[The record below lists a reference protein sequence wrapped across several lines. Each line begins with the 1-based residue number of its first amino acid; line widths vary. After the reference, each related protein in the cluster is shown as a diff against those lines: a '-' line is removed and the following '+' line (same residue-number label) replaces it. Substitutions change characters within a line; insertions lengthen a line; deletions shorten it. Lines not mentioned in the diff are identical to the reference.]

1 MIERSFI
8 FFILLTL
15 LPDVYIDYRY
25 FRQRLSV
32 WQRLLWLVPSALIL
46 VLLCHMAGQ
55 PDFIPRNYTVM
66 EVFMLVLGLIIV
78 PKTVF
83 CICSALGWGH
93 NAYHH
98 TTQRWGERIGLAAA
112 AAVMVLFLYGFTL
125 GTQQVRVRHITVSSH
140 DLPASMDGY
149 RIAHI
154 SDLHV
159 GTYQGWRRATLKTI
173 VDSVNGQHPDLICFT
188 GDLQNTRPDEIANV
202 KELISSRAFA
212 APVVSILGNHDY
224 GQYAGGR
231 YKEKSEVA
239 RRVVSTE
246 KDTLG
251 WRLLLNE
258 NFRPCASRSPLFY
271 IAGTENDGKKPAD
284 RDSHSP
290 RKANYRKTVSGIPRG
305 AYVLMLQ
312 HDPSAWQRSI
322 IDSTT
327 AQLTLSGHTHGGQM
341 SIFGLRPT
349 MLGNSEDYGLYE
361 RDGRLLYVSCGAGGV
376 VPFRLAMPSEITIIT
391 LKHQ

>member
-125 GTQQVRVRHITVSSH
+125 GTQQVRLRWTATA
-140 DLPASMDGY
+140 LP
-149 RIAHI
+149 
-154 SDLHV
+154 
-159 GTYQGWRRATLKTI
+159 T
-173 VDSVNGQHPDLICFT
+173 
-188 GDLQNTRPDEIANV
+188 
-202 KELISSRAFA
+202 
-212 APVVSILGNHDY
+212 
-224 GQYAGGR
+224 
-231 YKEKSEVA
+231 
-239 RRVVSTE
+239 
-246 KDTLG
+246 
-251 WRLLLNE
+251 
-258 NFRPCASRSPLFY
+258 SP
-271 IAGTENDGKKPAD
+271 TC
-284 RDSHSP
+284 
-290 RKANYRKTVSGIPRG
+290 T
-305 AYVLMLQ
+305 
-312 HDPSAWQRSI
+312 
-322 IDSTT
+322 
-327 AQLTLSGHTHGGQM
+327 
-341 SIFGLRPT
+341 
-349 MLGNSEDYGLYE
+349 
-361 RDGRLLYVSCGAGGV
+361 
-376 VPFRLAMPSEITIIT
+376 
-391 LKHQ
+391 

>member
-140 DLPASMDGY
+140 ELPPSMDGY
-149 RIAHI
+149 RIAHV

-159 GTYQGWRRATLKTI
+159 GTYQGWRRGTLKAI

-202 KELISSRAFA
+202 KEIISSRAFA

-290 RKANYRKTVSGIPRG
+290 RKAYH
-305 AYVLMLQ
+305 AE
-312 HDPSAWQRSI
+312 
-322 IDSTT
+322 
-327 AQLTLSGHTHGGQM
+327 
-341 SIFGLRPT
+341 PT
-349 MLGNSEDYGLYE
+349 
-361 RDGRLLYVSCGAGGV
+361 C
-376 VPFRLAMPSEITIIT
+376 
-391 LKHQ
+391 